1 MRLHCTVMA
10 KLTDELISF
19 WGKCQKISMS
29 HQILIKESDSGATL
43 KSFYLDSEV
52 WGMEELPIKKL
63 CKGSWKNM
71 HKSDCSCDG
80 AALLYPLP
88 PLNLED
94 FNDCQLLLVELKSK
108 LVEKNFLHAVK
119 QLVFTML
126 KLHSCFSLCVSYT
139 TLSISLQ
146 MMLVCSDDDWLMWHV
161 RGSKDLG
168 ELTEQEAIALRALA
182 RGLYICNLKDLID
195 MIGCQCYLSILPL
208 SLLDLPVEFRVLC
221 SGGKDTFSYNIQ

>member
-1 MRLHCTVMA
+1 MA

-80 AALLYPLP
+80 GGLALPASSS
-88 PLNLED
+88 
-94 FNDCQLLLVELKSK
+94 EL
-108 LVEKNFLHAVK
+108 
-119 QLVFTML
+119 
-126 KLHSCFSLCVSYT
+126 
-139 TLSISLQ
+139 
-146 MMLVCSDDDWLMWHV
+146 
-161 RGSKDLG
+161 
-168 ELTEQEAIALRALA
+168 
-182 RGLYICNLKDLID
+182 
-195 MIGCQCYLSILPL
+195 
-208 SLLDLPVEFRVLC
+208 
-221 SGGKDTFSYNIQ
+221 GGF